1 MVVNVTQYPILQQMV
16 INPEPFLLS
25 YAEEVVEEPF
35 SPFIVPVAFL
45 IGLYYGW
52 FIVSLVLLEWH
63 GLVPFDGR
71 NAQSAKERVRNNNW
85 GS

>member
-25 YAEEVVEEPF
+25 YAAEVVEEPF

-63 GLVPFDGR
+63 GVVPFDGR
-71 NAQSAKERVRNNNW
+71 NAHSAKERVRNNNW